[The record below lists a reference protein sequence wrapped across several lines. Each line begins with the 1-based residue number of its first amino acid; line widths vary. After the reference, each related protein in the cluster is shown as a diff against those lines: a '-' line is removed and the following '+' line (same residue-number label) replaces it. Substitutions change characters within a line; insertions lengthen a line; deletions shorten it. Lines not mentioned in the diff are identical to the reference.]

1 MIENMWLKQLVLA
14 FADTF
19 PNPNMVMSPFK
30 KIKPA
35 MAKML
40 IPVLQK
46 DGGVEVTGATSILD
60 MQSAHIQIQQLLFKT
75 LLRSFAA

>member
-1 MIENMWLKQLVLA
+1 MIENMWLKQLALA
-14 FADTF
+14 FADSF
-19 PNPNMVMSPFK
+19 PNPNMVTSPFK
-30 KIKPA
+30 KIKTA

-60 MQSAHIQIQQLLFKT
+60 MQSVHIQIQQLLFKT
-75 LLRSFAA
+75 LLRSFVA